1 MVTENDSYYQS
12 HPVTT
17 TKLTYGSIRRKE
29 KKHLSSSTLSKPPRV
44 PKPVLW
50 TPVVDWNN
58 SRLRPGPVCST
69 PNMTKPHIATSPAIH
84 NLPIGHITSYH
95 PTLDAPFHTVTHLPC
110 WNMLL
115 LKLGTSSQVPLQGP
129 ALEALRPIFP
139 PMCKIIKL

>member
-95 PTLDAPFHTVTHLPC
+95 PTLSTLPHSDTPAMLEYAAPEARHVVPGAVAGACTGSFEAYLSTNVQNHK
-110 WNMLL
+110 
-115 LKLGTSSQVPLQGP
+115 KL
-129 ALEALRPIFP
+129 
-139 PMCKIIKL
+139 